1 MSFMEKAAKRRS
13 RAAGGTCPAWCV
25 FDHDRNG
32 PPAIVL
38 HESLPAVT
46 EISGPRDADVPEWID
61 VRTTQYSPEES
72 GEPPRPPAVEL
83 SCHQGSRYRV
93 TTLTA
98 DEARRLAASLSAAAA
113 QVDGDPHPPGYL
125 RHDHG
130 KRVISTTAVA
140 RASARPRS

>member
-13 RAAGGTCPAWCV
+13 RATGGACPAWCV
-25 FDHDRNG
+25 FDHDEIG

-61 VRTTQYSPEES
+61 IRTTQYSPEES

-98 DEARRLAASLSAAAA
+98 AEARRLAASLSAAAA
-113 QVDGDPHPPGYL
+113 QVDGDPHPADYL
-125 RHDHG
+125 R
-130 KRVISTTAVA
+130 RTTA
-140 RASARPRS
+140 SA